1 MSLDM
6 DVVADMVLAVAVIA
20 IAAGTIA
27 EFQVGVGTIRAAAD
41 GALVKEDFL
50 GGDISCLN
58 GGGGGEL
65 DHSCLPGSR
74 SLTKTFADLE
84 PQRERDDVDDIFSK
98 EQEVI
103 CDGDQGEKADRE
115 RIGEYIRKSQHQI
128 EHCEDPSL
136 HRDDKEE
143 QERGIGIQC
152 RIGQKQA
159 HIQVGNVG
167 PNIVWVGEHK
177 TEDVHQDHAGEIE
190 EVEPE
195 RAPLIFDDPAE

>member
-1 MSLDM
+1 MILT
-6 DVVADMVLAVAVIA
+6 VAVIT
-20 IAAGTIA
+20 IAAGTIT
-27 EFQVGVGTIRAAAD
+27 EFQVGMGTIRAAAD

-65 DHSCLPGSR
+65 DHSRLPGSG

-84 PQRERDDVDDIFSK
+84 PQGEGNDVDDIFSK

-103 CDGDQGEKADRE
+103 CDGDQRKKADRK
-115 RIGEYIRKSQHQI
+115 RIGEYICQRQHKVEHRK
-128 EHCEDPSL
+128 DPSL

-152 RIGQKQA
+152 RIGQEKA
-159 HIQVGNVG
+159 HIQVGG
-167 PNIVWVGEHK
+167 ICPNIVRVGEYK
-177 TEDVHQDHAGEIE
+177 TEDVHQDHAG
-190 EVEPE
+190 
-195 RAPLIFDDPAE
+195 